1 MMIMMVA
8 RCEDTRAQ
16 LNTEIKEREEAE
28 AEVENLSFSV
38 LSTTNKYSLVNCC
51 MNIEKGGSQKL
62 KWRKIVVSSSSF
74 FRLKNI
80 GKGVI

>member
-1 MMIMMVA
+1 MSTIHIMMIMMVA

-28 AEVENLSFSV
+28 AEVENFFIFV
-38 LSTTNKYSLVNCC
+38 LSTNKYSLANCC
-51 MNIEKGGSQKL
+51 MNIEKDCIFL
-62 KWRKIVVSSSSF
+62 KFIF
-74 FRLKNI
+74 FRVKNF